1 MERVDFDYVG
11 RDGCT
16 IYRTCF
22 ERYLNARMVQKRSKD
37 DWSKLVVQTE
47 EIFDFLIQ
55 QGNKNGFDVN
65 SILEIPTSNG
75 STCFSVAVQ
84 FSHKISKYILGREIK
99 VNCIRSSMMTPD
111 FTYPDLTVQ
120 MLSKG
125 INPHVISGKMFGHDG
140 KSVAED
146 WPSSFK
152 SEEAKHLMDQF
163 PRSIN
168 FSVEDINCN
177 NTCPVDCESKYQRFY
192 FKNGTVVKMS
202 EENKIG
208 QGGFGSVFKGVFHGQ
223 KKAMKCVL
231 IGEIEYLNQ
240 IEHAKVQLEKNISEI
255 RIQMASA
262 GSGVIVPEAFV
273 RQQIQEQDDNGKWI
287 AKNYNVYIYPLFD
300 CNLYDLHENNFD
312 SFNEEITGRIIHQC
326 FNRKGFTLIFS
337 SLI

>member
-1 MERVDFDYVG
+1 
-11 RDGCT
+11 
-16 IYRTCF
+16 
-22 ERYLNARMVQKRSKD
+22 
-37 DWSKLVVQTE
+37 
-47 EIFDFLIQ
+47 
-55 QGNKNGFDVN
+55 
-65 SILEIPTSNG
+65 
-75 STCFSVAVQ
+75 
-84 FSHKISKYILGREIK
+84 
-99 VNCIRSSMMTPD
+99 
-111 FTYPDLTVQ
+111 

-223 KKAMKCVL
+223 NKAMKCVL

-240 IEHAKVQLEKNISEI
+240 ACESSARKKYIRNSNPNGISWF
-255 RIQMASA
+255 
-262 GSGVIVPEAFV
+262 GSDRSRSI
-273 RQQIQEQDDNGKWI
+273 
-287 AKNYNVYIYPLFD
+287 
-300 CNLYDLHENNFD
+300 C
-312 SFNEEITGRIIHQC
+312 
-326 FNRKGFTLIFS
+326 S
-337 SLI
+337 STNSRTKR